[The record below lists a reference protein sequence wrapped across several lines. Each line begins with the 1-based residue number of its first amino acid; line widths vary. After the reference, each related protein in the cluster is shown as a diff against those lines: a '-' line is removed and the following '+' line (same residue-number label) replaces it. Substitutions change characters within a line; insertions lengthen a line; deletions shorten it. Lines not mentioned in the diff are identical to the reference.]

1 MRRARLGSLALTTIF
16 LTAIVSAAAVADPAA
31 GHPQTD
37 ELAKL
42 RLEVRALREQL
53 LQLQS
58 MVTRQE
64 DRSQQRTPSAYDT
77 LAAQPST
84 APAKTPEQLELEHRL
99 AQELGLGADQPA
111 TSPGAPPPAPGQ
123 PITIGGGRN
132 FLNLSFDGLFSAG
145 TSTTADIASIET
157 GGHDPSQRGFTVQN
171 TEMVLEGAVDPYF
184 RAQGNIV
191 FQLDNDGETI
201 VELEEAYLCSSSLPR
216 NLQLKAG
223 TYFSEFGRLNPQHPH
238 TWDFADQPLVNGRFL
253 GPDGLRGPGARLSW
267 LVPLG
272 FYSEVFLS
280 VQNGRGE
287 TALSFRNVPGET
299 MFGRTIQDRPIHGAG
314 DLLYVPRYTASI
326 DLSDTQALVLGVS
339 AALGPNGTGPDVRTD
354 VYGADLFW
362 KWKAA
367 NAQAGFPFVKGQI
380 EAMKRRY
387 EADAFAKDTNGD
399 GEIDVSLPVETLD
412 DWGGYSQMLWGF
424 RRGWV
429 AGLRGDY
436 LRGADGAAA
445 ADPMTTKRW
454 RVSPNL
460 TWYPTEFSKFRVQ
473 FNHDRLEDSRSEE
486 SIWWQFEFL
495 IGSHG
500 AHKF

>member
-1 MRRARLGSLALTTIF
+1 M
-16 LTAIVSAAAVADPAA
+16 
-31 GHPQTD
+31 
-37 ELAKL
+37 E
-42 RLEVRALREQL
+42 
-53 LQLQS
+53 
-58 MVTRQE
+58 
-64 DRSQQRTPSAYDT
+64 RS
-77 LAAQPST
+77 
-84 APAKTPEQLELEHRL
+84 L
-99 AQELGLGADQPA
+99 AQELGLGSGQTAVPPDASQPA
-111 TSPGAPPPAPGQ
+111 TGQ
-123 PITIGGGRN
+123 SITVGGGSRN
-132 FLNLSFDGLFSAG
+132 FLNLSFDGLFSGG

-171 TEMVLEGAVDPYF
+171 TEMVLDGAVDPYF

-201 VELEEAYLCSSSLPR
+201 VELEEAYLSSSSLPH

-223 TYFSEFGRLNPQHPH
+223 AYFSEFGRLNAQHPH
-238 TWDFADQPLVNGRFL
+238 TWDFVDQPLVNGRFL

-287 TALSFRNVPGET
+287 TALSFRNVPGDT
-299 MFGRTIQDRPIHGAG
+299 MFGRPIEDRPIHGAG
-314 DLLYVPRYTASI
+314 DLLYVPRYAASI
-326 DLSDTQALVLGVS
+326 DLSDEQTLVFGVS
-339 AALGPNGTGPDVRTD
+339 AALGPNGTGSDVRTSL
-354 VYGADLFW
+354 YGADLYW

-367 NAQAGFPFVKGQI
+367 NAQAGFPFVKLQI

-387 EADAFAKDTNGD
+387 EAGASSLDTDGD
-399 GEIDVSLPVETLD
+399 GEIDTVLPAETLD
-412 DWGGYSQMLWGF
+412 DWGGYSQVLWGF

-436 LRGADGAAA
+436 LHGADGTAAE
-445 ADPMTTKRW
+445 DPMTTRRW

-460 TWYPTEFSKFRVQ
+460 TLYPTEFSKFRLQ
-473 FNHDRLEDSRSEE
+473 FNHDRLNDSRSEQ
-486 SIWWQFEFL
+486 SIWLQFEFL